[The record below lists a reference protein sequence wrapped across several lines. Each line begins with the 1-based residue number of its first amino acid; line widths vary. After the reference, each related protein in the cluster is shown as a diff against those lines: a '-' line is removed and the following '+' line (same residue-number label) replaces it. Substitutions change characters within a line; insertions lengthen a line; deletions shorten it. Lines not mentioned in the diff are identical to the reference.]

1 MLNLLRRTWQQF
13 QDSRF
18 VHWFVEVLIFGNT
31 SKYTGR
37 RAQISLNSWLVLA
50 LVLVILIT
58 DITINYKGWR
68 ILTVGI
74 GGALLV
80 STLWVLKLARSLQL
94 TRERRFGWAQVGDR
108 LLERFTLLNQGW
120 APALWAEILD
130 QSTLPEYQVSRG
142 VGVSAHDSIRWH
154 TEAVC
159 TRRGL
164 FMLGPTQV
172 QTGDPFGLYTVSIS
186 YQASTPLLVLPPIVS
201 LPSIEVAPGGRTGAG
216 RPIPNAVDRTVS
228 ASSVRE
234 YMPGD
239 SRRWI
244 HWRVSAHRDELFVRM
259 FDGTPAGDWWILL
272 DMDRHVQEGKG
283 ANATEEH
290 GIILAAS
297 LADRGLRNRRAVGL
311 TALGS
316 HSDLSSHSDRGDVT
330 TGGEQ
335 LVWLSPQTG
344 EGQKW
349 EILRTL
355 ALLSLG
361 SRPIAELLERMRPTI
376 GQRDSL
382 VIITPSVDT
391 TWVET
396 LIPLT
401 RRGVVPTVLLLDPVS
416 FGGTED
422 PALVQAM
429 LTNLGV
435 THYRI
440 TRDILD
446 QPEEQGEREQSP
458 SSGWEW
464 RILGTG
470 KAVPVQKTMDKAWKP
485 LV

>member
-1 MLNLLRRTWQQF
+1 VLNRLRNLISPAELWQRF
-13 QDSRF
+13 RNSRP
-18 VHWFVEVLIFGNT
+18 VNWFVEVLIFGNT
-31 SKYTGR
+31 SKYAGR
-37 RAQISLNSWLVLA
+37 SAKISLNSWLVPI
-50 LVLVILIT
+50 LVLVILVT
-58 DITINYKGWR
+58 DLTINYKGWR

-74 GGALLV
+74 GGALLI
-80 STLWVLKLARSLQL
+80 STLWVLTLARSLQL

-108 LLERFTLLNQGW
+108 LLERFTLLNQAW

-164 FMLGPTQV
+164 FMLGPTHV
-172 QTGDPFGLYTVSIS
+172 QTGDPFGVYTVSIA
-186 YQASTPLLVLPPIVS
+186 YRASTPLLVLPPIVS

-216 RPIPNAVDRTVS
+216 RPVPNAIDRTVS

-244 HWRVSAHRDELFVRM
+244 HWRISAHRDELFVRM

-272 DMDRHVQEGKG
+272 DMDRHAQEGEG

-311 TALGS
+311 TALG
-316 HSDLSSHSDRGDVT
+316 
-330 TGGEQ
+330 EQ
-335 LVWLSPQTG
+335 LIWLSPQTG

-396 LIPLT
+396 LIPLI

-422 PALVQAM
+422 PALIQAM
-429 LTNLGV
+429 LTSLGV
-435 THYRI
+435 VHYRI
-440 TRDILD
+440 TRDVLD
-446 QPEEQGEREQSP
+446 QPERQTPTQRGG
-458 SSGWEW
+458 GWEW
-464 RILGTG
+464 RLLGTG
-470 KAVPVQKTMDKAWKP
+470 KAVPVQKTAGRMDKAWKP

>member
-1 MLNLLRRTWQQF
+1 VLKRLRNLLAPAATWQRF
-13 QDSRF
+13 RDSRF
-18 VHWFVEVLIFGNT
+18 ARWFVEVLIFGNT
-31 SKYTGR
+31 SKHTGR
-37 RAQISLNSWLVLA
+37 RAHISLNSWLA
-50 LVLVILIT
+50 LILMLVILIT
-58 DITINYKGWR
+58 DLTINYKGWR

-74 GGALLV
+74 GGALLI

-164 FMLGPTQV
+164 FMLGPTQL
-172 QTGDPFGLYTVSIS
+172 QTGDPFGLYTVSIA

-244 HWRVSAHRDELFVRM
+244 HWRISAHRDDLFVRM

-272 DMDRHVQEGKG
+272 DMDRHVQEGEG

-311 TALGS
+311 TALG
-316 HSDLSSHSDRGDVT
+316 
-330 TGGEQ
+330 EQ

-361 SRPIAELLERMRPTI
+361 SRPMAELLERMRPTI

-396 LIPLT
+396 LIPLI

-416 FGGTED
+416 FGGTEN
-422 PALVQAM
+422 PALIQAM
-429 LTNLGV
+429 LTSLGV

-440 TRDILD
+440 TRDVLD
-446 QPEEQGEREQSP
+446 QPEQQPVTQR

-470 KAVPVQKTMDKAWKP
+470 KAVPVQKTAGRVDKAWKP

>member
-1 MLNLLRRTWQQF
+1 
-13 QDSRF
+13 
-18 VHWFVEVLIFGNT
+18 
-31 SKYTGR
+31 
-37 RAQISLNSWLVLA
+37 
-50 LVLVILIT
+50 LVILIT

-216 RPIPNAVDRTVS
+216 RPIPNAVDQTVS

-244 HWRVSAHRDELFVRM
+244 HWRVSAHRDDLFVRM

-272 DMDRHVQEGKG
+272 DMDRHVQEGEG

-316 HSDLSSHSDRGDVT
+316 HSVSRHSDRGDVT

-396 LIPLT
+396 LIPLI

-416 FGGTED
+416 FGGTQD

-446 QPEEQGEREQSP
+446 QPEKQGERERSP